1 MNRTKFY
8 QVEIVKGVPEL
19 DYLNNT
25 LASFTMVHEPEYYM
39 VDAGDI
45 AAPDLV
51 SYTNYGTERFWWI
64 ICLVNNIDNPFTGLS
79 VGQRLII
86 PSIYDI
92 DAFYTKYKMR

>member
-8 QVEIVKGVPEL
+8 AVEIVKGVPEL

-25 LASFTMVHEPEYYM
+25 LSSFAMVHEPEYYM

-45 AAPDLV
+45 AAPDLI

-64 ICLVNNIDNPFTGLS
+64 ICLVNNIGNPFTGFS

-92 DAFYTKYKMR
+92 DAFYTKYKIR